1 VAALEGYLGYSM
13 PDDLLSGT
21 GVRIAVALW
30 GAFKA
35 FFVLLLIGFI
45 TGGFGRSVF
54 DLEASASMAGLI
66 FAFAA
71 TVWLGRR
78 RQPRARAWRQ
88 AAGAGSIP
96 LFALTALM
104 VWLGLGYGIWIAIIA
119 AFPFLWALILEYTI
133 HQRLRR

>member
-1 VAALEGYLGYSM
+1 MMERLNGWNV
-13 PDDLLSGT
+13 
-21 GVRIAVALW
+21 VALW
-30 GAFKA
+30 GAFNA

-45 TGGFGRSVF
+45 AGGFGRSVF
-54 DLEASASMAGLI
+54 DLEASASMVGLI

-71 TVWLGRR
+71 MVWLGRR

-104 VWLGLGYGIWIAIIA
+104 VWLGLAYGIWIAIIA
-119 AFPFLWALILEYTI
+119 AFPFLWALILEYSI